1 MASSREAASRGLIPA
16 HAGKTPSTKWAESL
30 AWAHPRSRGE
40 NSVDEMG
47 RVAGVGSSPLT
58 RGKLPVA
65 VGSTVSGRLIP
76 AHAGKTPSL
85 SSSSSSSS
93 AHPRSRGENRTLWPG
108 NHAGVGSSPLTRGK
122 RGACGW
128 AAGRTRLIPA
138 HAGKTR
144 RGMPTTRSR
153 PAHPRSRGENRL
165 VPCPFSLFGGSSP
178 LTRGKHRRSAR
189 TARQRGLIPAHAGK
203 TAHL

>member
-1 MASSREAASRGLIPA
+1 M
-16 HAGKTPSTKWAESL
+16 
-30 AWAHPRSRGE
+30 
-40 NSVDEMG
+40 
-47 RVAGVGSSPLT
+47 GSSPLT

-153 PAHPRSRGENRL
+153 PAHPRSRGENPRRDR
-165 VPCPFSLFGGSSP
+165 VWPRHRGSSP
-178 LTRGKHRRSAR
+178 LTRGKPTRSMPVYPLWR
-189 TARQRGLIPAHAGK
+189 LIPAHAGK
-203 TAHL
+203 TPSQRSHCTATRAHPRSRGENLTRSMYWSQGKGSSPLTRGKQRIRL

>member
-1 MASSREAASRGLIPA
+1 
-16 HAGKTPSTKWAESL
+16 
-30 AWAHPRSRGE
+30 
-40 NSVDEMG
+40 MG

-122 RGACGW
+122 RVAGCPQLGAD
-128 AAGRTRLIPA
+128 RLIPA
-138 HAGKTR
+138 HAGKTLAVIAS
-144 RGMPTTRSR
+144 GPGTE
-153 PAHPRSRGENRL
+153 AHPRSRGENRL